1 MAFRVWEIVRAVLR
15 ELARTV
21 MVPVI
26 VAGRIVGWVRRTL
39 APPVENEA
47 QAAADEAARAV
58 AQKPV
63 WTDHM
68 TRLAE
73 VNLVRPCLDAIIAG
87 RPLEGQG
94 PLTLVRSTT
103 RAWLRGLTREE
114 AVTAQASTDDEL
126 ARHIAGLGR
135 IPKLLPCTKAA
146 VDERHEA
153 ETARAE
159 AIIRALYAE
168 SAAAQ
173 RKRSARV

>member
-1 MAFRVWEIVRAVLR
+1 MAFRIWEIVRAVLR
-15 ELARTV
+15 ALARTV

-39 APPVENEA
+39 SPPVENEA
-47 QAAADEAARAV
+47 QMAADEAAKAV
-58 AQKPV
+58 TKRPV

-73 VNLVRPCLDAIIAG
+73 ANNVRRCLDAIILG
-87 RPLEGQG
+87 HPLKAQG
-94 PLTLVRSTT
+94 ALQLVRQTT
-103 RAWLRGLTREE
+103 RAWLRGLTRAE
-114 AVTAQASTDDEL
+114 AVAAQAATDDQL

-135 IPKLLPCTKAA
+135 IPSVLPCTKIA